1 MKINFSVIIPT
12 HNRDILL
19 DECINS
25 VLSQKL
31 LPKEIIVSDN
41 LCNSNTKKLVE
52 NKNSKSSI
60 DIIYL
65 GHKLGGKGAISRNL
79 AAKIAKYNFIAF
91 IDDDD
96 LWMSDYLYE
105 ISDFIKKNNSNLV
118 YTWLYE
124 LRDNN
129 LIIGKKIPNYLKYY
143 DFFLLNPGSIV
154 SNLVVNKNIF
164 NQMLGFD
171 ENTNPPYDK
180 DFIIRYL
187 FSHKSYHV
195 YRKPLVIFRNHNFK
209 KESLNY
215 HSLYKGYINLYN
227 KHENRINLFIKL
239 LLKLKINY
247 FYYVTQNNSFMIII
261 ITILQKIINL
271 FFRLKYKLLLHIR

>member
-25 VLSQKL
+25 VLDQKL

-41 LCNSNTKKLVE
+41 LCNPNTKRLVE

-79 AAKIAKYNFIAF
+79 AAKIAKYDFIAF

-96 LWMSDYLYE
+96 LWKSDYLYE

-124 LRDNN
+124 LRDSK

-187 FSHKSYHV
+187 LSNKTYHV

-215 HSLYKGYINLYN
+215 HSLYQGYTNLYN
-227 KHENRINLFIKL
+227 KHENRINFFIKI

-247 FYYVTQNNSFMIII
+247 FYYIKQRNISMIVI
-261 ITILQKIINL
+261 ITIFQKIINL
-271 FFRLKYKLLLHIR
+271 FFRLKFKLLLHIK

>member
-19 DECINS
+19 DECIDS
-25 VLSQKL
+25 VLNQRL

-52 NKNSKSSI
+52 YKNSKSSI

-79 AAKIAKYNFIAF
+79 AAKIAKYEFIAF

-96 LWMSDYLYE
+96 LWKSDYLYE
-105 ISDFIKKNNSNLV
+105 ISDFIKKNSSDLV

-124 LRDNN
+124 LRNDK
-129 LIIGKKIPNYLKYY
+129 LIIGKKIPNHLKYY

-154 SNLVVNKNIF
+154 SNLIVNKNIF

-187 FSHKSYHV
+187 FSNKTYHV
-195 YRKPLVIFRNHNFK
+195 YMKPLVIFRNHNFK

-215 HSLYKGYINLYN
+215 HSLYQGYMNLYN
-227 KHENRINLFIKL
+227 KHEKRINLFIKL

-247 FYYVTQNNSFMIII
+247 FYYVKQKNTNMIII
-261 ITILQKIINL
+261 ITIFQKFINL
-271 FFRLKYKLLLHIR
+271 FFRLKFKLLLHIK